1 MATKK
6 VTQLGTATS
15 AADLDLVMIV
25 DVADTAMSPEGT
37 NKQIT
42 KANLFAGGGSDHLIF
57 NGGGFFSTALEY
69 AMSFGMSTQ
78 DSPNFGYIQSVPI
91 PINCRVVSVHSMSQS
106 NGGLTAVRV
115 YKPTALNQSVASQTE
130 LGTVT
135 IASHTFAT
143 GHTATFNTSDFDFNA
158 GDNLGVTFDSTSN
171 LNGLIVTVLLKTI

>member
-78 DSPNFGYIQSVPI
+78 DSPNFGYIQSVQI

-106 NGGLTAVRV
+106 NGGSTAVRI
-115 YKPTALNQSVASQTE
+115 YKPTALNQTVASQTA
-130 LGTVT
+130 LGVRT
-135 IASHTFAT
+135 IASHNFAT

>member
-1 MATKK
+1 MATKITDLAELA
-6 VTQLGTATS
+6 VAPASDDVLHIIDVGDTTGGAAGTS
-15 AADLDLVMIV
+15 KKIQV
-25 DVADTAMSPEGT
+25 S
-37 NKQIT
+37 
-42 KANLFAGGGSDHLIF
+42 NLTGGGDNNF
-57 NGGGFFSTALEY
+57 VYNGGGFFSSSLEY
-69 AMSFGMSTQ
+69 AMTFGMSTQ
-78 DSPNFGYIQSVPI
+78 DSPSFGYIQSVPI

-143 GHTATFNTSDFDFNA
+143 GHTATFDTSTYDFNA
-158 GDNLGVTFDSTSN
+158 GDNLGVTFDSTTN